1 MIKAQQ
7 SWVKH
12 HDTPKYKEGDLV
24 WLEGKNLHINQPTA
38 KLVPRRHGP
47 FKIVQ
52 VMSTVNYRL
61 ELPTQ
66 WSIHPVFHIDLLMPY
81 KETIMHGPNF
91 TRPAPEL
98 IDGEEE
104 YSVEKILDSQ
114 HFGRRRRLQYL
125 VKWEGYPDAE
135 NMWVDKDDVFADDKV
150 REFKASNPDSA
161 TYIRSTSVAKSPH
174 FPTSTH
180 SHLLHQHASTY
191 MSSDGNNDLAYEYTA
206 GAVADSPVP
215 FSQTNPVDTPVIVPA
230 PIVDFVTLQPL
241 DPAATV
247 FSPRPVTASSS
258 ASDVAAMFCQLRVHT
273 PAPLTPN
280 GQCVADQASET
291 FAISFTP
298 AKRRGSQAS
307 AGLES
312 GTAARPE
319 EALGATTTTMHRSR
333 SHSYDSSADNDLQH
347 CARCGEQREY
357 CHSHTPI
364 IPNTSLD
371 LPPNP
376 PRISLSGSVPLNGV
390 ARFNLSRAEATV
402 LAARLTTSLGQ
413 DNQDATPV
421 PPIRDYREEFARVVA
436 ESLGISTATTAEGLG
451 LRSRRGRRGGQG
463 RGNRSQP
470 VPDNERPRNTQPAQ
484 PRQVSRRPSSPTPLG
499 FEHNRGL
506 AFIPFCIRTDTGG
519 ETPAHYIRAHLDTP
533 NPFVEGRLSL
543 NGPTYHSEIHAAA
556 IHDLDVPPPLITADI
571 LRLLDTDY
579 MGHDRVDEALGE
591 IGDRSLRAK
600 VNRYR
605 RLERK

>member
-1 MIKAQQ
+1 
-7 SWVKH
+7 
-12 HDTPKYKEGDLV
+12 
-24 WLEGKNLHINQPTA
+24 
-38 KLVPRRHGP
+38 
-47 FKIVQ
+47 
-52 VMSTVNYRL
+52 
-61 ELPTQ
+61 
-66 WSIHPVFHIDLLMPY
+66 
-81 KETIMHGPNF
+81 
-91 TRPAPEL
+91 
-98 IDGEEE
+98 
-104 YSVEKILDSQ
+104 
-114 HFGRRRRLQYL
+114 
-125 VKWEGYPDAE
+125 
-135 NMWVDKDDVFADDKV
+135 MWVDKDDVFADDKV

-174 FPTSTH
+174 FPTSTR

-273 PAPLTPN
+273 PAPLTPD
-280 GQCVADQASET
+280 GQRVADQASET
-291 FAISFTP
+291 FVISFTP
-298 AKRRGSQAS
+298 AERRGSQAS

-319 EALGATTTTMHRSR
+319 EALGATTTMMHRSR
-333 SHSYDSSADNDLQH
+333 SHSYDSSADNDLQR

-357 CHSHTPI
+357 CHGHTPI
-364 IPNTSLD
+364 IPNASLD

-376 PRISLSGSVPLNGV
+376 PRISLSGSVLLNGV
-390 ARFNLSRAEATV
+390 ARFNLSRAEATA

-421 PPIRDYREEFARVVA
+421 PPIRDYREEFAQVVA

-451 LRSRRGRRGGQG
+451 LHSRRGRRGGQG

-506 AFIPFCIRTDTGG
+506 AFIPFRIRTDTGS
-519 ETPAHYIRAHLDTP
+519 ETPAHYIQAHLDAP

-543 NGPTYHSEIHAAA
+543 NGPTYHSEIHTAA

-579 MGHDRVDEALGE
+579 MGHDRVDKALGE
-591 IGDRSLRAK
+591 IGDRSLRAE

-605 RLERK
+605 RLERKRQSLSRATRRVIHKLCSEFGS